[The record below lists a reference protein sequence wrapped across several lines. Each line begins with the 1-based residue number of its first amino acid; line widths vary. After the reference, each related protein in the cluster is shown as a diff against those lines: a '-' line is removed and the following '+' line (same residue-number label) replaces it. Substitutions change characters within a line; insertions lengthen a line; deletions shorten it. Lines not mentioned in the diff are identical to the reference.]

1 MNIYKNQTNKPLAQF
16 ITDFTANATKRG
28 FLIHNADKMSM
39 AAIFGHHNISSPA
52 GFDLHMLQL
61 CKPEKAS
68 KSLFKNP
75 ERSVLMPKFVMLFTK
90 EGKTQI
96 RFLYY
101 SQDAVR
107 SILDDEEFPQSL
119 DESYKAIIAMIEDS
133 MQLEM
138 KEAC

>member
-16 ITDFTANATKRG
+16 ITDFTANVTTRG

-39 AAIFGHHNISSPA
+39 AAIFGHHNIASPD

-119 DESYKAIIAMIEDS
+119 DESYKTIIAMIEDS
-133 MQLEM
+133 MLLEL